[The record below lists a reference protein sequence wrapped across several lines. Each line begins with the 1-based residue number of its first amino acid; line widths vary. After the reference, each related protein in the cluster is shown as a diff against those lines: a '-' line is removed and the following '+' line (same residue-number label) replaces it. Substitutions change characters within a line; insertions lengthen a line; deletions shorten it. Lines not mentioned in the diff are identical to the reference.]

1 MYLDSS
7 VLVKLYVREADSR
20 DCIAMIGRQQ
30 ISSSE
35 LALGELGSALFQK
48 ERAGHITP
56 EIRAAAWAGFLADVA
71 SQSVH
76 LMKLSGETVR
86 DAVEIMQQVHP
97 GVPLRTLDA
106 LHLAT
111 YQNVIA
117 GPLFSKDRR
126 MLDAARLLGFPLAG

>member
-7 VLVKLYVREADSR
+7 VLVKLYVREPDTR
-20 DCIAMIGRQQ
+20 DCIAIIGRQPM
-30 ISSSE
+30 SSSE
-35 LALGELGSALFQK
+35 LALGELASALLQK

-71 SQSVH
+71 SQVVRLIH
-76 LMKLSGETVR
+76 LSGNTAR

-97 GVPLRTLDA
+97 AVPLRTLDA

-111 YQNVIA
+111 YQNVIV

-126 MLDAARLLGFPLAG
+126 MLDAARMLGFPLAV

>member
-1 MYLDSS
+1 
-7 VLVKLYVREADSR
+7 
-20 DCIAMIGRQQ
+20 
-30 ISSSE
+30 
-35 LALGELGSALFQK
+35 
-48 ERAGHITP
+48 
-56 EIRAAAWAGFLADVA
+56 
-71 SQSVH
+71 
-76 LMKLSGETVR
+76 MKLSGETVR

>member
-7 VLVKLYVREADSR
+7 VLVKLYVREPDTA
-20 DCIAMIGRQQ
+20 DCIAIIGRQPM
-30 ISSSE
+30 SSSE
-35 LALGELGSALFQK
+35 LAFGELASALLQK
-48 ERAGHITP
+48 ERAGHISP
-56 EIRAAAWAGFLADVA
+56 EIRAAAWSGFLADVA

-76 LMKLSGETVR
+76 LMELSGDTVR
-86 DAVEIMQQVHP
+86 DAAEIMQQVHP

-126 MLDAARLLGFPLAG
+126 MIDAARLLGFPLAV